1 VGFWSG
7 STVQSDA
14 VKHCTVHFSGSSAAL
29 GRQTECVTRRRV
41 FIEQCQAD
49 GGPKPGSEKLR
60 RLGVPDRASE
70 NKRGLGGGR
79 YRRAQQQY
87 QHSSWIN
94 SECSGVRCQELPTTD
109 TLPNR
114 PLYGLSTSMAW
125 HRTENWARNRLATQ
139 AVVTA
144 ANSLQFDCTATIVRY
159 GLPVLGC
166 CTTA

>member
-1 VGFWSG
+1 
-7 STVQSDA
+7 
-14 VKHCTVHFSGSSAAL
+14 
-29 GRQTECVTRRRV
+29 V

-94 SECSGVRCQELPTTD
+94 SKCSGVRCQELPTTD

-114 PLYGLSTSMAW
+114 PLYGLSTSMGVAQDGKLSAQS
-125 HRTENWARNRLATQ
+125 ARNSSGGYSCEFTAIRLHCDHSTLRPAC
-139 AVVTA
+139 
-144 ANSLQFDCTATIVRY
+144 S
-159 GLPVLGC
+159 GLLHNGLNK
-166 CTTA
+166 